1 MSSKSIETEISELA
15 IFSKLQKEQLRRLS
29 THAVVNKIPKKS
41 VFFSEEKSAKGLH
54 VLLSGKIKLFKIS
67 EDGKEQTIFV
77 FGPGEPFCLCSVF
90 SDGVLPA
97 NMSALEESR
106 ILYINLNEYEKMV
119 QEDPTILMQMMRV
132 MSRRLKE
139 AMDMIDSLA
148 LKQVPSRLAAYFLSR
163 ESNGIINMDISYRE
177 LSKIIGITPE
187 ALSRTMKKM
196 TAGGLIT
203 VNGSEIKIK
212 NLEKLNRCSEGGCLR

>member
-1 MSSKSIETEISELA
+1 
-15 IFSKLQKEQLRRLS
+15 
-29 THAVVNKIPKKS
+29 
-41 VFFSEEKSAKGLH
+41 
-54 VLLSGKIKLFKIS
+54 
-67 EDGKEQTIFV
+67 
-77 FGPGEPFCLCSVF
+77 
-90 SDGVLPA
+90 
-97 NMSALEESR
+97 
-106 ILYINLNEYEKMV
+106 MV